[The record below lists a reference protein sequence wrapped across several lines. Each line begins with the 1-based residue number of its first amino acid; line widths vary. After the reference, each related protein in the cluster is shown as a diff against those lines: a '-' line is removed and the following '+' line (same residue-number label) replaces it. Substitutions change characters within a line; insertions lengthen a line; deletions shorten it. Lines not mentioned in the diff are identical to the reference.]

1 MNEPTIIS
9 LSGLAI
15 SFIPVTIVIYFLYRW
30 SLDYKR
36 SSYATARMLLQL
48 LVIGYFLEFVFAAN
62 LWIVL
67 SLLTVMV
74 LIASWIALGVIPD
87 RRVQLYLQS
96 LLAIG
101 ISGSLVLVLMLKGV
115 MQIDSWHVPQ
125 IIIPI
130 AGMIFANTMNAI
142 SLAADKYYADD
153 LYLSD
158 YIAARNGALRTALI
172 PITNSFFAMGLV
184 AIPGMM
190 TGQILSGVSPLIAA
204 RYQIMVMCMIY
215 GASGIGTIL
224 FLVFLKK
231 KTV

>member
-1 MNEPTIIS
+1 MASGPTIIS

-15 SFIPVTIVIYFLYRW
+15 SFVPVCIVIYFLYRW
-30 SLDYKR
+30 SLDYTH
-36 SSYATARMLLQL
+36 SAYATARMLLQL

-62 LWIVL
+62 LWTITF
-67 SLLTVMV
+67 LLAVMM
-74 LIASWIALGVIPD
+74 LIASWIALGVVPK
-87 RRVQLYLQS
+87 RRLQLYSQA
-96 LLAIG
+96 LLSIG
-101 ISGSLVLVLMLKGV
+101 ISGILVLILMLKGV
-115 MQIDSWHVPQ
+115 MQIDSWHAPR

-130 AGMIFANTMNAI
+130 AGMIFANTMTAI

-153 LYLSD
+153 LYLKN
-158 YIAARNGALRTALI
+158 YVKARNGALRTALI

-224 FLVFLKK
+224 FLSFLKK
-231 KTV
+231 KS